1 MGSPTTSMKLGSLQ
15 QLLSSTSL
23 AKLENGVEAGIQILG
38 DIKTS
43 FDNAKSVPEIAHWID
58 SLDKLRSGAATQR
71 TVVGVVRST
80 GAGKSSVINAVLD
93 EECLVPTNCMRACTA
108 VITELA
114 YNNSDREDEKYR
126 AEIHFI
132 STDEWTKELRTMLD
146 DMQTSQLS
154 PENQSTDSDASIAYQ
169 KIRSAYPS
177 LKSDQ
182 VKSGEIG
189 AEELMQDP
197 SINEVPGT
205 VKQITSSTSKEFLGL
220 LKKFIDSK
228 EKTRGRKKE
237 PDAMEYWPLIKLVK
251 IFIRSPV
258 LESGLVLVDLVSD
271 FSSLLQSPSPNN
283 LYSLAYTIQTLLGQ
297 LSLQSTLSSA
307 LDSGWWRQ
315 SLVRSTTR
323 PPRHSLMPRSSV
335 NFNLTGPTL
344 GSR

>member
-1 MGSPTTSMKLGSLQ
+1 MPLNVGQRFDSQITPSFRRGD
-15 QLLSSTSL
+15 
-23 AKLENGVEAGIQILG
+23 GVFYC
-38 DIKTS
+38 DIKSS

-71 TVVGVVRST
+71 TVVGVVGST

-114 YNNSDREDEKYR
+114 YNNSDREDKKYR

-146 DMQTSQLS
+146 DMQTGQLS
-154 PENQSTDSDASIAYQ
+154 SENQSTDSDASIAYQ

-177 LKSDQ
+177 LSDQ

-197 SINEVPGT
+197 SINEVLGT

-237 PDAMEYWPLIKLVK
+237 PDAMEYWPLIKVVK
-251 IFIRSPV
+251 IFVRSPV
-258 LESGLVLVDLVSD
+258 LESGLVLVDLVSN
-271 FSSLLQSPSPNN
+271 FSSLLQIPSPNN

-297 LSLQSTLSSA
+297 RSLRSTLSSA

-315 SLVRSTTR
+315 SLVRWTTR
-323 PPRHSLMPRSSV
+323 PPRHSLMPRLSV
-335 NFNLTGPTL
+335 NFNLTEPTL